1 MRSLALRHPH
11 GGGTL
16 LDSINPYVV
25 LLQTMPSLSFTAAL
39 ILQAIRTGYRYGFD
53 IMEAAG
59 LPSGTVYP
67 ALRRL
72 EQQGLIQSSWEKEAR
87 AVAEQRPPRKY
98 YTVTIAGKEALKVAG
113 ERYGLLQRL
122 AKGRKLEV
130 R

>member
-1 MRSLALRHPH
+1 
-11 GGGTL
+11 
-16 LDSINPYVV
+16 
-25 LLQTMPSLSFTAAL
+25 MPSLSFTAAL

-53 IMEAAG
+53 IMETAG

-72 EQQGLIQSSWEKEAR
+72 EQQGLIQSSWEEEAR
-87 AVAEQRPPRKY
+87 AAAEQRPPRKY
-98 YTVTIAGKEALKVAG
+98 YRVTNDGKEALKVAG

-122 AKGRKLEV
+122 AKGTKLEV

>member
-1 MRSLALRHPH
+1 VRRRALWHPH
-11 GGGTL
+11 AGGTL
-16 LDSINPYVV
+16 LDSTKPYVV
-25 LLQTMPSLSFTAAL
+25 SLQTMPSLSYTAAL

-98 YTVTIAGKEALKVAG
+98 YTVTIPGKEALKVAG